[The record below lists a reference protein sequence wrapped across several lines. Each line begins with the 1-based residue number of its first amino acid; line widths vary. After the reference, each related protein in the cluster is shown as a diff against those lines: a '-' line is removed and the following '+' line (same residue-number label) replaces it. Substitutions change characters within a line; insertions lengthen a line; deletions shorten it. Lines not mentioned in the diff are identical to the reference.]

1 MNGAAHL
8 TADYAAILYFFLLTC
23 AFAAVG
29 LFLSSL
35 TQSQVVAGAGTFA
48 VLLILYLWDSAAD
61 FLPGVLGDAAASF
74 SLAAPLVQVIH
85 YCVLDL
91 GGVVLYLSVAGLFL
105 FLTVLTLQRRRWD

>member
-1 MNGAAHL
+1 M
-8 TADYAAILYFFLLTC
+8 
-23 AFAAVG
+23 G

-61 FLPGVLGDAAASF
+61 FLPGALGDAAARF

-85 YCVLDL
+85 YRVLDL